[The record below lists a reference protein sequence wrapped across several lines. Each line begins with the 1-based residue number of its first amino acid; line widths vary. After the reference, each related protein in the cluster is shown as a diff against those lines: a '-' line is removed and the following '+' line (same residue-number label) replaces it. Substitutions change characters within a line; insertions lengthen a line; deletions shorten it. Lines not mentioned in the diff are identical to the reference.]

1 VARDSEIQRLAQ
13 TTARGLCTHGFVH
26 AKGDQTR
33 ITSRISEIIAKSFA
47 DEEALTAEA
56 ERLAATHAR
65 QMVGMDRERIV
76 RGILERLARERDFPL

>member
-1 VARDSEIQRLAQ
+1 MRDNEIQRLAQ
-13 TTARGLCTHGFVH
+13 ITARGLCAHGFIQ
-26 AKGDQTR
+26 AKGDQGR
-33 ITSRISEIIAKSFA
+33 IASRISEIIAKSFA
-47 DEEALTAEA
+47 DEAALIAEA